1 MIALYIWLEYFIV
14 DFGDYWDQIWEVLM
28 IFIVT
33 NKQNQTDANLQ
44 DKYRITV
51 QIWDEAG

>member
-1 MIALYIWLEYFIV
+1 MALYIWLEYFIV